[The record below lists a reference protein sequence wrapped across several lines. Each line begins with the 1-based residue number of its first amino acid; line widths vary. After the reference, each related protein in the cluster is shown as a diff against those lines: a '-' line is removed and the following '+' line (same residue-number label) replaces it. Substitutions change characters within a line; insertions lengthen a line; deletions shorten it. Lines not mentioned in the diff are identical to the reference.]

1 MRGQEW
7 VPRWGPTQ
15 SQHGRSVITMDT
27 RERNGLR
34 EAGRGLWDFRFH
46 SEGRR
51 TPTEEAGKEVTSEHR
66 FREGFGLCRPC
77 DFCAVFC

>member
-1 MRGQEW
+1 M
-7 VPRWGPTQ
+7 PRWGPTQ
-15 SQHGRSVITMDT
+15 SQHDRSVIMMDT
-27 RERNGLR
+27 GKEMDS

-51 TPTEEAGKEVTSEHR
+51 MPTEEAGKEVTSEHH
-66 FREGFGLCRPC
+66 FHEGFGLCRPC